1 MECFT
6 FDEFGTDAI
15 KAIKL
20 SPDSFIQIAMQVTF
34 YNLRREPPAHYE
46 SAALRRFINARTE
59 CIRST
64 CTESVEFAEMMLHD
78 AERKTQKR
86 EMMIKAINAHKEL
99 AGQVRDVLLIFEC
112 DRIALLSCNSRFR
125 SIRRANF
132 FWN

>member
-6 FDEFGTDAI
+6 FDKFGADAI

-20 SPDSFIQIAMQVTF
+20 SPDSFIQVAMQVTF
-34 YNLRREPPAHYE
+34 YNLQKKPPAHYE

-64 CTESVEFAEMMLHD
+64 SVESVEFAKMMLHD
-78 AERKTQKR
+78 AACKTKEQKK

-99 AGQVRDVLLIFEC
+99 AGQVKY
-112 DRIALLSCNSRFR
+112 LSV
-125 SIRRANF
+125 
-132 FWN
+132 

>member
-6 FDEFGTDAI
+6 FDKFGADAI

-34 YNLRREPPAHYE
+34 YNLQGKPPAHYE

-64 CTESVEFAEMMLHD
+64 CTESVDFAKTMLHD
-78 AERKTQKR
+78 TYKTKAQKK
-86 EMMIKAINAHKEL
+86 EMMIRAINAHKEL
-99 AGQVRDVLLIFEC
+99 AGQVRYFSFKLYHVVD
-112 DRIALLSCNSRFR
+112 SN
-125 SIRRANF
+125 
-132 FWN
+132 